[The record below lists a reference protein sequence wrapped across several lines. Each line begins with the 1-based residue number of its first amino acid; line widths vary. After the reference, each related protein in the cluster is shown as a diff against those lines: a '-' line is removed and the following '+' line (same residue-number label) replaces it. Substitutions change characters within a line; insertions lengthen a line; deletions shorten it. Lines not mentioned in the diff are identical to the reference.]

1 MKMRIIQSRAASLD
15 QVLTPKSGR
24 EKEQIRQQELEGAAA
39 SGYARLPA
47 AVLTGGRG
55 AESATFGRDRA
66 RTTIEGSHED
76 LVEDR
81 RAGENT
87 RCNQA
92 TIPRLA
98 TAPSYNGNKA
108 VGRQRFLRQ

>member
-66 RTTIEGSHED
+66 RATSTIEGSHEG

-81 RAGENT
+81 RAGEHEMQSGHDLT
-87 RCNQA
+87 TCDGPFVQWKQSR
-92 TIPRLA
+92 R
-98 TAPSYNGNKA
+98 
-108 VGRQRFLRQ
+108 